1 MTILDSIL
9 AALFTF
15 AMVFAILITLMLL
28 IRLTNYLLVLI
39 TGKKPGAQG
48 GNGHV

>member
-1 MTILDSIL
+1 MTILDSLL

-15 AMVFAILITLMLL
+15 AMVFAVLITLMYL
-28 IRLTNYLLVLI
+28 IKLTNYLLVLI
-39 TGKKPGAQG
+39 TGKKPDAQG